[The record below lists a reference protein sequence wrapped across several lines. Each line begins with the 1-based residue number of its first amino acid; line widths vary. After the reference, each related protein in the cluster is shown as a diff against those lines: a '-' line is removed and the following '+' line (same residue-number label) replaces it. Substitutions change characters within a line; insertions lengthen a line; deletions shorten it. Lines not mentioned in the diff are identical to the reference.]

1 MSSGG
6 SGGSGGSHIPWKTIA
21 AFSVVVVPIIIAT
34 VDLLVGNKLLCN
46 LKDVN
51 VGFLK
56 CDNLPDNP
64 TPPPSPKSPPPP
76 EPPKPEPIPSPS
88 PTSTSSPA
96 PQTPAPVSPSPSPPK
111 TPDIDEKPCTVEQN
125 GSTANLGFLN
135 SSCTFTGNLNSN
147 NQESIYR
154 FKIDNPSNISLYLGN
169 VNSEVEISLY
179 EDQTGTG
186 VKSGRLEDRSAI
198 NSKMAIIGRE
208 LSVGNYIVVI
218 RSKVRETPYSLQL
231 VNNTSQAKNLNFLQG
246 SIPLNGSVS
255 SNNQRR
261 YYRFKLA
268 NPSDINLAL
277 DGVNSEVGISL
288 YEDQTGAGV
297 ISGRIEDRSAF
308 KDKPAI
314 IKRNLSAGNYI
325 VVVGFQA
332 RDTNYN
338 LTISA
343 P

>member
-6 SGGSGGSHIPWKTIA
+6 SGGSRIPWTTIA
-21 AFSVVVVPIIIAT
+21 AVSVVVVPIIIAGC
-34 VDLLVGNKLLCN
+34 DLLLGNKVLCN
-46 LKDVN
+46 LKGLE

-56 CDNLPDNP
+56 CDNNLPDNP
-64 TPPPSPKSPPPP
+64 TPPPSPKSPAPP
-76 EPPKPEPIPSPS
+76 ESPKPGPIPSSS

-96 PQTPAPVSPSPSPPK
+96 PQTPAPVSPSP
-111 TPDIDEKPCTVEQN
+111 TPTVSVDEKPCTVEQN
-125 GSTANLGFLN
+125 GTTANLGFLN

-154 FKIDNPSNISLYLGN
+154 FQIDNPSNISLYLGN
-169 VNSEVEISLY
+169 VNSEVEMSLY

-186 VKSGRLEDRSAI
+186 VKSGRLDVESAF
-198 NSKMAIIGRE
+198 NSKKGIIDRQ

-218 RSKVRETPYSLQL
+218 RSKVRETQYSLQL
-231 VNNTSQAKNLNFLQG
+231 INNTSQAKNLEFLQG
-246 SIPLNGSVS
+246 SIPLTGSVS
-255 SNNQRR
+255 SNNQQR

-268 NPSDINLAL
+268 NPSDINLSL

-288 YEDQTGAGV
+288 YEDRSGNGV
-297 ISGRIEDRSAF
+297 ISGRLDILSAF

-314 IKRNLSAGNYI
+314 IKRNLNVGHYI
-325 VVVGFQA
+325 VVVEFKA
-332 RDTNYN
+332 KDTNYN

>member
-6 SGGSGGSHIPWKTIA
+6 SGGSRIPWKTIA
-21 AFSVVVVPIIIAT
+21 AVSVVVVPIIMAAC
-34 VDLLVGNKLLCN
+34 DLLLGNKVLCN
-46 LKDVN
+46 LKGVE
-51 VGFLK
+51 VSFLK
-56 CDNLPDNP
+56 CDNNLPDNP
-64 TPPPSPKSPPPP
+64 TPLPTPKSPAPS
-76 EPPKPEPIPSPS
+76 ESPKPEPIPSSS
-88 PTSTSSPA
+88 PTSTSFPA
-96 PQTPAPVSPSPSPPK
+96 PQTPAPVSPSP
-111 TPDIDEKPCTVEQN
+111 TPVKVSVDEKPCTVEQN

-154 FKIDNPSNISLYLGN
+154 FKTDNPSNISLYLGN
-169 VNSEVEISLY
+169 VNSEVEMSLY

-186 VKSGRLEDRSAI
+186 VKSGRLESSSAI
-198 NSKMAIIGRE
+198 NSKMGIIGRE

-218 RSKVRETPYSLQL
+218 RSKVRETQYSLQL

-246 SIPLNGSVS
+246 SIPLTGSVS

-268 NPSDINLAL
+268 NPSDINLSL
-277 DGVNSEVGISL
+277 DGVNSEVGMSL
-288 YEDQTGAGV
+288 YEDQSGTGV
-297 ISGRIEDRSAF
+297 TSGRLEPSSAF

-314 IKRNLSAGNYI
+314 IKRNLSVGNYI
-325 VVVGFQA
+325 VVIGFMA
-332 RDTNYN
+332 RDSNYN
-338 LTISA
+338 LTIST

>member
-1 MSSGG
+1 M
-6 SGGSGGSHIPWKTIA
+6 
-21 AFSVVVVPIIIAT
+21 
-34 VDLLVGNKLLCN
+34 
-46 LKDVN
+46 
-51 VGFLK
+51 K
-56 CDNLPDNP
+56 CSNSPPAGP
-64 TPPPSPKSPPPP
+64 TPVASTPPSTVSSSLS
-76 EPPKPEPIPSPS
+76 PEPIKQDPIPSSS
-88 PTSTSSPA
+88 PISTSSPA
-96 PQTPAPVSPSPSPPK
+96 PETPAPVSPSPSPVK
-111 TPDIDEKPCTVEQN
+111 LSADEKPCTVEQN

-297 ISGRIEDRSAF
+297 ISGRIEDRSASQ
-308 KDKPAI
+308 DKPAI